1 MFYALTTATVPR
13 DKQPTRFSPSRGF
26 DVEIF
31 LEKYLVPLKAILRLS
46 TFLRVALHPCVSFQR
61 RSRQIKYISI

>member
-13 DKQPTRFSPSRGF
+13 DKQPTRGF

-46 TFLRVALHPCVSFQR
+46 TFLRVALHPSVSFQR